1 MKYIL
6 VGMSMKYSNEME
18 VNHLVGKLSQKIKI
32 ERMNFAFGDGI
43 SVIHFETQMRFD
55 KLKMEVSNVMS
66 SDSPVHFLFK
76 NDSKMSLI
84 SLPDSY
90 NGILDLDKTIGG
102 VCMTEKTSDL
112 KNFLDLLK
120 EINQD
125 NCIIDFIPE
134 ESEGEELYIPSLD
147 DLLDK
152 ICQCGYDS
160 LSLYEREVLNTYS
173 KN

>member
-1 MKYIL
+1 
-6 VGMSMKYSNEME
+6 
-18 VNHLVGKLSQKIKI
+18 
-32 ERMNFAFGDGI
+32 
-43 SVIHFETQMRFD
+43 
-55 KLKMEVSNVMS
+55 
-66 SDSPVHFLFK
+66 
-76 NDSKMSLI
+76 
-84 SLPDSY
+84 
-90 NGILDLDKTIGG
+90 
-102 VCMTEKTSDL
+102 MTEKTSDL

>member
-43 SVIHFETQMRFD
+43 SVIHFETQIRFD
-55 KLKMEVSNVMS
+55 KLKMEVSKVMS
-66 SDSPVHFLFK
+66 SDCPVHFLFK

>member
-6 VGMSMKYSNEME
+6 VGMSMKYSDEME
-18 VNHLVGKLSQKIKI
+18 VNQLVGKLSQKIKI
-32 ERMNFAFGDGI
+32 QRMNFGFGEGI
-43 SVIHFETQMRFD
+43 CVIHFETQVRFD
-55 KLKMEVSNVMS
+55 KLKMEVSSVMS
-66 SDSPVHFLFK
+66 SESPIHFLLK
-76 NDSKMSLI
+76 NDSKTALI

-90 NGILDLDKTIGG
+90 SGILDLDKTIGG
-102 VCMTEKTSDL
+102 VCMTEKKSDL
-112 KNFLDLLK
+112 KNFLELLR

-125 NCIIDFIPE
+125 NCIIDFEPTE
-134 ESEGEELYIPSLD
+134 LGEEDLYIPTLD
-147 DLLDK
+147 ELLDK